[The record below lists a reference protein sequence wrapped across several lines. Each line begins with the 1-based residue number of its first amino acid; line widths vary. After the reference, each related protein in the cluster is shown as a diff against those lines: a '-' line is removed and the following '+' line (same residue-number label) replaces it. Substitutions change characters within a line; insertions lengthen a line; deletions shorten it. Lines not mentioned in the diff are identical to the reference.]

1 MEIIIL
7 VSVYLLSIL
16 FCRWSF
22 KKISLDGFFEM
33 LLCFFPLI
41 NILAGIIVFIIYE
54 IENGE
59 SFNKI
64 SDWFFGIKEKD

>member
-7 VSVYLLSIL
+7 ISAYLLSIL
-16 FCRWSF
+16 FCRWSL
-22 KKISLDGFFEM
+22 KKMSADGFLEM

-41 NILAGIIVFIIYE
+41 NTLLGIIVFISYE

-59 SFNKI
+59 YSKKI
-64 SDWFFGIKEKD
+64 SDCFFGIKK

>member
-7 VSVYLLSIL
+7 ILAYLLSIL

-22 KKISLDGFFEM
+22 KKISLNGFFEM
-33 LLCFFPLI
+33 FLCFFPLI
-41 NILAGIIVFIIYE
+41 NTILGIIGFLSYE

-59 SFNKI
+59 I
-64 SDWFFGIKEKD
+64 SDWFFGIKK

>member
-7 VSVYLLSIL
+7 ISVYLLSIL

-22 KKISLDGFFEM
+22 KKISLNGFFEM
-33 LLCFFPLI
+33 FLCFFPLI
-41 NILAGIIVFIIYE
+41 NSILGIIAFIIYE

-59 SFNKI
+59 CFNRI
-64 SDWFFGIKEKD
+64 SDWFFGIKK

>member
-7 VSVYLLSIL
+7 ILAYLLSIL

-22 KKISLDGFFEM
+22 KKISLNGFFEM
-33 LLCFFPLI
+33 FLCFFPLM
-41 NILAGIIVFIIYE
+41 NTILGIIVFINYE

-59 SFNKI
+59 YSKKI
-64 SDWFFGIKEKD
+64 SDLFFGIKKD

>member
-7 VSVYLLSIL
+7 ILAYLLSIL

-22 KKISLDGFFEM
+22 KKISLNGFFEM
-33 LLCFFPLI
+33 FLCFFPLI

-59 SFNKI
+59 CFNKI
-64 SDWFFGIKEKD
+64 SDWFFGIKK

>member
-7 VSVYLLSIL
+7 ISAYLLSIL

-41 NILAGIIVFIIYE
+41 NTLLGIIVFISYE

-59 SFNKI
+59 I
-64 SDWFFGIKEKD
+64 SDWFFGIKKD

>member
-1 MEIIIL
+1 METIIL
-7 VSVYLLSIL
+7 ILVYLLSIL

-41 NILAGIIVFIIYE
+41 NTLLGIIVFISYE

-59 SFNKI
+59 YSKKI
-64 SDWFFGIKEKD
+64 SDWFFGIK

>member
-7 VSVYLLSIL
+7 ILAYLLSIL

-22 KKISLDGFFEM
+22 KKISLNGFFEM
-33 LLCFFPLI
+33 FLCFFPLI
-41 NILAGIIVFIIYE
+41 NTILGIIVFISYE

-59 SFNKI
+59 YSKKI
-64 SDWFFGIKEKD
+64 SDWFFGIKKY

>member
-1 MEIIIL
+1 METIVLI
-7 VSVYLLSIL
+7 SVYLLSIL

-22 KKISLDGFFEM
+22 KKISLDGFFDM

>member
-1 MEIIIL
+1 METIVL
-7 VSVYLLSIL
+7 VSAYLLSIL
-16 FCRWSF
+16 FCRWSL

-59 SFNKI
+59 YINSI
-64 SDWFFGIKEKD
+64 SDWFFGIKK

>member
-1 MEIIIL
+1 M
-7 VSVYLLSIL
+7 L
-16 FCRWSF
+16 F
-22 KKISLDGFFEM
+22 GFFEM

-59 SFNKI
+59 YSKKI
-64 SDWFFGIKEKD
+64 TDWFFGIKKD

>member
-7 VSVYLLSIL
+7 ISVYLLNIL
-16 FCRWSF
+16 FCRWSL

-59 SFNKI
+59 CFNKI

>member
-7 VSVYLLSIL
+7 ISVYLLSIL
-16 FCRWSF
+16 FCIWSL

-41 NILAGIIVFIIYE
+41 NTILGIIVFISYE

-59 SFNKI
+59 Y
-64 SDWFFGIKEKD
+64 SDWFFGIKK

>member
-7 VSVYLLSIL
+7 ISVYLLSIL
-16 FCRWSF
+16 FCRWSL

-41 NILAGIIVFIIYE
+41 NTLAGIIVFIIYE
-54 IENGE
+54 IENRE
-59 SFNKI
+59 CLNKI
-64 SDWFFGIKEKD
+64 SDWFFGIKK

>member
-7 VSVYLLSIL
+7 ISVYLLSIL

-22 KKISLDGFFEM
+22 KKVLLNGFFEM
-33 LLCFFPLI
+33 FLCFFPLI
-41 NILAGIIVFIIYE
+41 NILTGIIVFIIYE

-59 SFNKI
+59 F
-64 SDWFFGIKEKD
+64 SDWFFGIKKD